1 MKKDNFVLNL
11 CRCLSDSLLH
21 SLSNSIWH
29 CWKRFQRQI
38 WILYLPVCPT
48 APMQNQVKQN
58 HAKVSPST
66 TKYGQARPTT
76 PRYHQSAQ
84 NMIFKKHLQKERKKM
99 KTVSKVAS
107 MRQALEAS
115 KNKEVDCYNLQ
126 HFLDQKNNVIRPNTN
141 FRMLTFSTFE
151 TWSFNNIV
159 LDFWSSLL
167 NELLQTKK

>member
-1 MKKDNFVLNL
+1 MTDSYIIFSKILGLKCQKQKHSKNIVLLWPCGHKDQSFLAFWYKSKQDIFKEVKIQMKKDNFVLNL
-11 CRCLSDSLLH
+11 CRCLSD

-107 MRQALEAS
+107 NAISAWG
-115 KNKEVDCYNLQ
+115 D
-126 HFLDQKNNVIRPNTN
+126 
-141 FRMLTFSTFE
+141 
-151 TWSFNNIV
+151 
-159 LDFWSSLL
+159 
-167 NELLQTKK
+167 

>member
-1 MKKDNFVLNL
+1 MIFFFGANKCKTLPQHTPAPP
-11 CRCLSDSLLH
+11 SM
-21 SLSNSIWH
+21 SN
-29 CWKRFQRQI
+29 
-38 WILYLPVCPT
+38 CPYAKPCKT
-48 APMQNQVKQN
+48 TQNQVKQN
-58 HAKVSPST
+58 HAQVCPST

-76 PRYHQSAQ
+76 PKYHQSAQ

-126 HFLDQKNNVIRPNTN
+126 HFLDQKNNVINPNTN

-151 TWSFNNIV
+151 T
-159 LDFWSSLL
+159 
-167 NELLQTKK
+167 